1 MRRIVNGILFE
12 GKLSDTHL
20 EVTVW
25 EGNGHR
31 EVSARPAVD
40 WVEAEEP
47 PRIGPPGMYV
57 LDAHE
62 RELEAA
68 QLERDAEERREAARL
83 RNARRAKTACRR
95 FIKVMGFDELLT
107 LTYRENVTDEAK
119 VKDDAR
125 RFFRRMA
132 ELIPDFGYC
141 AGYEPQ
147 ARGSWHVHAAV
158 YGLPK
163 EVAVKKRAA
172 DGTWRV
178 VKLPGWRVGTAVWRS
193 IVGKDNGLCFVGG
206 KGARAKSAR
215 RSLAKMAGYVSK
227 YITKHYELVPDGQ
240 QRWTHSKGE
249 QVPKSAQLRLRM
261 SLREFIAF
269 AMARTSDNDS
279 VVDARLGKFRD
290 SYYLCTE
297 DPSKNDGT
305 LDISRI
311 ALCPVDATHI
321 ADKMNGDG
329 VGHLTVNTRPVG
341 NRR

>member
-20 EVTVW
+20 EVCVW

-40 WVEAEEP
+40 WIEAEEP
-47 PRIGPPGMYV
+47 PRIGPPGMYL

-83 RNARRAKTACRR
+83 RNARRAKTQCRR
-95 FIKVMGFDELLT
+95 FIKMMGFDELLT
-107 LTYRENVTDEAK
+107 LTYRENVTDEAR
-119 VKDDAR
+119 VKEDAR

-147 ARGSWHVHAAV
+147 TRGSWHVHAAV

-163 EVAVKKRAA
+163 EVAVKKRGP
-172 DGTWRV
+172 DGEWRV

-206 KGARAKSAR
+206 KGDRAKAAR

-240 QRWTHSKGE
+240 QRWTHSRGA
-249 QVPKSAQLRLRM
+249 QVPKSTPLRLRM
-261 SLREFIAF
+261 TLREFIAF
-269 AMARTSDNDS
+269 AMSRLQDADQIVDS
-279 VVDARLGKFRD
+279 RLGKFRD

-297 DPSKNDGT
+297 DPSRKETG

-311 ALCPVDATHI
+311 ALGAFAATHI
-321 ADKMNGDG
+321 A
-329 VGHLTVNTRPVG
+329 
-341 NRR
+341 